1 MNKKFSTLL
10 ASALLATTV
19 GASAQTPLLGAQH
32 YTFRS
37 QDVMSAVPSTVGVK
51 EIKSDL
57 LYQLSDGTNVLIQK
71 RNPQTGEVTM
81 AMVDPASAPLNAS
94 LWQIKF
100 DADDASGKNFTFVNK
115 ETNLEIVFNSAN
127 AEVKT
132 TDDDATS
139 NATVLDGCIEKW
151 AWYVSD
157 ETQAASFPASPIY
170 SAYTSEGKD
179 YVLVLQAKTNGD
191 VVAVSYPKSV
201 VGASI
206 SSITSALDLK
216 PVIAGGKVLSANELN
231 SMVDFQ
237 EVISGKTAVKFN
249 MNPLTMIGAVA
260 QEDTLTKYSYK
271 AINYSAMETYVPG
284 FSYTLEPTTSLVAFE
299 KVVKGTSGVYAS
311 TAPRSFFMVDTAFYN
326 EGDPALVPLKVAVKP
341 YAGDLKVSDQ
351 SAGSQ
356 RMTNVNLSARYL
368 FEVTYYPTNDSLDI
382 RVSKGGA
389 LKMSKADVELGK
401 AWVDG
406 TNNTSDWEPNSYTES
421 ITNNNAVVR
430 MHYLDRMLP
439 HTVLTVGAPTINP
452 ANPDGTIFTKINFKD
467 RNFKYLERATVAE
480 GLYHIKEVNTEK
492 FVVAN
497 MDGNYQYDVPEDKI
511 QDYND
516 MPATMWVVKK
526 VGCGDAATVAVY
538 NREYINKNAAGD
550 TIPAFEGQLYK
561 DDKGLFILNLNYDD
575 LTAKE
580 LVNTDDYSFVSVTD
594 EDALNS
600 EFHGYKNFNPET
612 LKYTK
617 YYMNYNLAEMDDLYL
632 NVTKDGFFARS
643 EGNVTSYELD
653 TVDVRDAANIK
664 NVKFNEFGF
673 GKGINGLKQLK
684 RNAYTVKV
692 SDVNLIDNDTTYI
705 ALVKEAGRNE
715 YYKAMGI
722 KDIRAG
728 KGQLA
733 FFYLKADQVKDIAD
747 PKSEKCY
754 VLVDVND
761 GTTTLK
767 LDNGAVQAHCVD
779 GVERLSYVSLDNEPT
794 ERASAFAFT
803 VDNRPLY
810 MSDLAYQNINIFR
823 ERGSEKLFEDNANQ
837 SNSPSVVE
845 GFGYLGLTAEGI
857 TPGEGYTTAMYV
869 DSVIKS
875 NVRMPQYMF
884 VLEPDSVADGFW
896 CVSGTHGY
904 FASKEEADAADKN
917 HNIFYNGYVAGR
929 FLVNLT
935 DSITDGTNMLHNAD
949 KYKYQS
955 YTRLGFVEGVH
966 MNVTADEAKEAGFDL
981 KEGEYFFTL
990 KAGKTLADLKNEQG
1004 YIIPEKLK
1012 DNTNVNVLDGAH
1024 KNYAFSLRYTDDEH
1038 ANFLLESNLK
1048 GVSKIGS
1055 YQGAWVK
1062 IHNGVPVLAQ
1072 FSNNSGNH
1080 ESAGSISE
1088 VINQSQIF
1096 KLEATEDA
1104 ATDNETVTA
1113 STISVVATNGA
1124 VIVKGAEGKK
1134 VAISNVLGQAI
1145 ANTVITSS
1153 EATIAVPAGVVVV
1166 AVEGEAA
1173 VKAIVK

>member
-10 ASALLATTV
+10 AGVLLATTV
-19 GASAQTPLLGAQH
+19 GASALTLTSSH
-32 YTFRS
+32 YTFRDQTVKS
-37 QDVMSAVPSTVGVK
+37 ASGVTAVNKIESDVW
-51 EIKSDL
+51 
-57 LYQLSDGTNVLIQK
+57 YQLTGQGGTMALVQE
-71 RNPQTGEVTM
+71 RNATTGEVTM
-81 AMVDPASAPLNAS
+81 AMIKIENAPLNAS
-94 LWQIKF
+94 LWKIEF

-115 ETNLEIVFNSAN
+115 ETNLKIVYNPANAEAKSAN
-127 AEVKT
+127 A
-132 TDDDATS
+132 DATGD
-139 NATVLDGCIEKW
+139 ATVLDGCINKW
-151 AWYVSD
+151 AWNSVD
-157 ETQAASFPASPIY
+157 EQTANFDAAPIY
-170 SAYTSEGKD
+170 SVYKNDKD
-179 YVLVLQAKTNGD
+179 SVVVLQERRDNATRHS
-191 VVAVSYPKSV
+191 VVAVKYPKSV
-201 VGASI
+201 LGSNP
-206 SSITSALDLK
+206 TNLTKALKLK
-216 PVIAGGKVLSANELN
+216 PVIAAGKVLDAAALN
-231 SMVDFQ
+231 TMVDF
-237 EVISGKTAVKFN
+237 KTAAKGFQLALN
-249 MNPLTMIGAVA
+249 PGCMNGATA
-260 QEDTLTKYSYK
+260 LEDELTKYTFK
-271 AINYSAMETYVPG
+271 AIDAADDVIGTAG
-284 FSYTLEPTTSLVAFE
+284 FKKAPYEIDQDGFVVLESL
-299 KVVKGTSGVYAS
+299 KTDGTGTGKY
-311 TAPRSFFMVDTAFYN
+311 FMVDTAFYN
-326 EGDPALVPLKVAVKP
+326 VGDPAATSLKLAVKSF
-341 YAGDLKVSDQ
+341 ASVKKSDG
-351 SAGSQ
+351 SASDA
-356 RMTNVNLSARYL
+356 LSDEAISARYQ
-368 FEVTYYPTNDSLDI
+368 FKFTYFPSNDSLDI
-382 RVSKGGA
+382 RVTKNGA
-389 LKMSKADVELGK
+389 LKLSYDNIKA
-401 AWVDG
+401 G
-406 TNNTSDWEPNSYTES
+406 TTWADADINKPGTVNGVNYYSWEPNSF
-421 ITNNNAVVR
+421 NDADKAVVKLA
-430 MHYLDRMLP
+430 HLTP
-439 HTVLTVGAPTINP
+439 THTELTVEPAYIDVTYPAP
-452 ANPDGTIFTKINFKD
+452 GTIFTKINFKD
-467 RNFKYLERATVAE
+467 RNFKYLERTTVDE
-480 GLYHIKEVNTEK
+480 GLYFIKEVKNQK

-497 MDGNYQYDVPEDKI
+497 MFGNYQYDVPEDKI

-538 NREYINKNAAGD
+538 NREYINKNAEGD

-684 RNAYTVKV
+684 RNVYTVKV

-705 ALVKEAGRNE
+705 ALVKESGRNE

-761 GTTTLK
+761 GTTLK

-779 GVERLSYVSLDNEPT
+779 GVERLSHVSLDNEPT

-857 TPGEGYTTAMYV
+857 APGEGYTTAMYV

-1012 DNTNVNVLDGAH
+1012 DNTNVNVLDGTH

>member
-1 MNKKFSTLL
+1 
-10 ASALLATTV
+10 
-19 GASAQTPLLGAQH
+19 
-32 YTFRS
+32 
-37 QDVMSAVPSTVGVK
+37 
-51 EIKSDL
+51 
-57 LYQLSDGTNVLIQK
+57 
-71 RNPQTGEVTM
+71 
-81 AMVDPASAPLNAS
+81 
-94 LWQIKF
+94 
-100 DADDASGKNFTFVNK
+100 
-115 ETNLEIVFNSAN
+115 
-127 AEVKT
+127 
-132 TDDDATS
+132 
-139 NATVLDGCIEKW
+139 
-151 AWYVSD
+151 
-157 ETQAASFPASPIY
+157 
-170 SAYTSEGKD
+170 
-179 YVLVLQAKTNGD
+179 
-191 VVAVSYPKSV
+191 
-201 VGASI
+201 
-206 SSITSALDLK
+206 
-216 PVIAGGKVLSANELN
+216 
-231 SMVDFQ
+231 
-237 EVISGKTAVKFN
+237 
-249 MNPLTMIGAVA
+249 
-260 QEDTLTKYSYK
+260 
-271 AINYSAMETYVPG
+271 
-284 FSYTLEPTTSLVAFE
+284 
-299 KVVKGTSGVYAS
+299 
-311 TAPRSFFMVDTAFYN
+311 
-326 EGDPALVPLKVAVKP
+326 
-341 YAGDLKVSDQ
+341 
-351 SAGSQ
+351 
-356 RMTNVNLSARYL
+356 
-368 FEVTYYPTNDSLDI
+368 
-382 RVSKGGA
+382 
-389 LKMSKADVELGK
+389 
-401 AWVDG
+401 
-406 TNNTSDWEPNSYTES
+406 
-421 ITNNNAVVR
+421 